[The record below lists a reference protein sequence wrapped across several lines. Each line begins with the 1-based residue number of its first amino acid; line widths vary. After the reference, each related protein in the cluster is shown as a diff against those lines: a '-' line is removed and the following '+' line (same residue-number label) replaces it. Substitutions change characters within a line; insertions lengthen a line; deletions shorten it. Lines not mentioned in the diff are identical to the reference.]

1 MGFFG
6 SGDKSQSTTVTNLGA
21 SDEGIVLGGSKNT
34 NLLNSGVAI
43 TDSKNV
49 VLGNSIEAKDSNV
62 TLGYDANAFNAAL
75 GNVGDTLT
83 KALNQQSTAGKSIL
97 DSTLNKISELA
108 ESKLTEGDSDR
119 NKIILYVVAGALLL
133 VGVIFWRK

>member
-6 SGDKSQSTTVTNLGA
+6 SGDKSQATTVQNLGA
-21 SDEGIVLGGSKNT
+21 SDEGVVLGGQKNT
-34 NLLNSGVAI
+34 NLLNSGVAV
-43 TDSKNV
+43 TGSKGVNI
-49 VLGNSIEAKDSNV
+49 GTTIEATDSNV

-75 GNVGDTLT
+75 GNVGNTLT
-83 KALNQQSTAGKSIL
+83 AALDKQSTAGKSIL

-119 NKIILYVVAGALLL
+119 NKIILYVVAGVLLL